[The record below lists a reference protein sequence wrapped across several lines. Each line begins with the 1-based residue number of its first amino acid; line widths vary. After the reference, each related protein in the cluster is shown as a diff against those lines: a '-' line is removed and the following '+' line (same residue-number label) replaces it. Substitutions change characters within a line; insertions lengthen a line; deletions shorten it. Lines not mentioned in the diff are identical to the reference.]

1 MSGRLPYESER
12 FDVVGLEWEEAESR
26 AREMGVDIVRLPLV
40 PDNDDGAPQ
49 RVIRQRE
56 RDGRIELVTA
66 PEVWAL

>member
-1 MSGRLPYESER
+1 MSQSGSTWS
-12 FDVVGLEWEEAESR
+12 GLSGKRRKAAP
-26 AREMGVDIVRLPLV
+26 ARWAVDIVRLPLV